1 MEPILAANADLA
13 WMLAAFVFVLLMFPG
28 LAFFYGGMVGS
39 KNVLNIMTMVM
50 STLAITAVLYVV
62 IGHGLVSGPSVGGWG
77 FIGNPT
83 DYIGLTNWLTD
94 DASGATQNLYFAA
107 WFILFAAIT
116 IAIVASGAAGRMKFS
131 AWLVFAPIWLLVVY
145 FPVAHWVFAAD
156 VDDNHSG
163 GFLLNDLE
171 IVDYAGGTA
180 VHMNAGVAALALAVV
195 LGARK
200 RRMERP
206 HNVPM
211 TIMGGGI
218 LFFGWFGFNG
228 SCALGANFLAQAVI
242 LNTLLAGSAG
252 MIGFAI
258 IERWREGHVTS
269 LGMITGTVAGLV
281 GITPAAS
288 SMAPLGALLVGIFAA
303 AVVAFLLSFKS
314 KIKIDET
321 LDAFAVHGIGGIV
334 GTICIVLFATEAAP
348 AGVQGI
354 LFGGPVDIVWRELA
368 GIVITCSYSFGMTWL
383 IAKGLDKLIGMRVDE
398 ETEMVGL
405 DTALHAETAYEIPSA
420 SVGHAGGLATM
431 SPARAAEKVEE
442 AMPASAPTSAPPA
455 GV

>member
-77 FIGNPT
+77 LIGNPT
-83 DYIGLTNWLTD
+83 EYIGLTNWLTD
-94 DASGATQNLYFAA
+94 DASGATQTLYFAA

-156 VDDNHSG
+156 VDDDYSG

-228 SCALGANFLAQAVI
+228 SCASRRQLPCAGGHPEHAAGRLGGHDRLRDHREVARGRHLARDDHRNRRRA
-242 LNTLLAGSAG
+242 
-252 MIGFAI
+252 
-258 IERWREGHVTS
+258 RRHH
-269 LGMITGTVAGLV
+269 
-281 GITPAAS
+281 PAAS

-303 AVVAFLLSFKS
+303 AVVAFLLSFKN
-314 KIKIDET
+314 KLKIDET

-334 GTICIVLFATEAAP
+334 GTLCIVLFATEAAP
-348 AGVQGI
+348 AGVQGSCSVDRSTSS
-354 LFGGPVDIVWRELA
+354 GVNSPV
-368 GIVITCSYSFGMTWL
+368 S
-383 IAKGLDKLIGMRVDE
+383 
-398 ETEMVGL
+398 
-405 DTALHAETAYEIPSA
+405 P
-420 SVGHAGGLATM
+420 
-431 SPARAAEKVEE
+431 SPARTR
-442 AMPASAPTSAPPA
+442 SA
-455 GV
+455 

>member
-1 MEPILAANADLA
+1 MEPILATNADLA

-39 KNVLNIMTMVM
+39 KNVLNTMSMVM
-50 STLAITAVLYVV
+50 STLAITAVLYVLV
-62 IGHGLVSGPSVGGWG
+62 GYGLVSGPSVGGWG
-77 FIGNPT
+77 LIGNPT
-83 DYIGLTNWLTD
+83 DFIGLTNWLTD
-94 DASGATQNLYFAA
+94 DESGATQTLYFAA

-145 FPVAHWVFAAD
+145 FPLAHWVFAAD
-156 VDDNHSG
+156 VDDDYRG
-163 GFLLNDLE
+163 GFLLNKLQ

-180 VHMNAGVAALALAVV
+180 VHMNSGVAALALAVV

-211 TIMGGGI
+211 TMLGGGI

-228 SCALGANFLAQAVI
+228 SCALGANFLAQSVI

-258 IERWREGHVTS
+258 VEKWREGHVTS
-269 LGMITGTVAGLV
+269 LGLITGVVAGLV

-288 SMAPLGALLVGIFAA
+288 SMTPIGALLVGIFAA
-303 AVVAFLLSFKS
+303 AVVAFLLSFKARL
-314 KIKIDET
+314 KVDET
-321 LDAFAVHGIGGIV
+321 LDAFMVHGIGGIV
-334 GTICIVLFATEAAP
+334 GTICIILFASEVAP
-348 AGVQGI
+348 AGVQGV
-354 LFGGPVDIVWRELA
+354 LFGGDPDIIWRELL
-368 GIVITCSYSFGMTWL
+368 GIAITCTYSFVMTWI
-383 IAKGLDKLIGMRVDE
+383 IAKAIDKIMGLRVDE

-405 DTALHAETAYEIPSA
+405 DTTIHAETAYEIPASSA
-420 SVGHAGGLATM
+420 GHAGGGLGAL
-431 SPARAAEKVEE
+431 SPAVAAESVEKS
-442 AMPASAPTSAPPA
+442 MPPSKPSAQ
-455 GV
+455 V

>member
-39 KNVLNIMTMVM
+39 KNVLNIMSMVI
-50 STLAITAVLYVV
+50 STLGITAVLYVV
-62 IGHGLVSGPSVGGWG
+62 IGYGLVSGPSVGGWG
-77 FIGNPT
+77 LIGNPT
-83 DYIGLTNWLTD
+83 DFIGLTNWLTD
-94 DASGATQNLYFAA
+94 DASGATQTLYFAA

-145 FPVAHWVFAAD
+145 FPLAHWVFSAD
-156 VDDNHSG
+156 VDDDYKG
-163 GFLLNDLE
+163 GFLLNKLE

-180 VHMNAGVAALALAVV
+180 VHMNSGVAALALAVV

-211 TIMGGGI
+211 TMLGGGI

-228 SCALGANFLAQAVI
+228 SCALGANFLAQSVI

-258 IERWREGHVTS
+258 IEKWREGHVTS
-269 LGMITGTVAGLV
+269 LGIITGVVAGLV

-314 KIKIDET
+314 KLKVDET

-334 GTICIVLFATEAAP
+334 GTFCIILFATDAAP
-348 AGVQGI
+348 AGVQGV
-354 LFGGPVDIVWRELA
+354 LFGGDPEIIWRELA
-368 GIVITCSYSFGMTWL
+368 GIAITCTYSFVMTWL
-383 IAKGLDKLIGMRVDE
+383 IAKGLDKVMGIRVDD

-405 DTALHAETAYEIPSA
+405 DTVLHAETAYEIPSA
-420 SVGHAGGLATM
+420 SVGHPGGGLG
-431 SPARAAEKVEE
+431 SLLPSAAADSVEKS
-442 AMPASAPTSAPPA
+442 MPSSTPPA
-455 GV
+455 QV

>member
-1 MEPILAANADLA
+1 MEPILATNADLA

-39 KNVLNIMTMVM
+39 KNVLNIMSMVM
-50 STLAITAVLYVV
+50 STLAITAVLYVLV
-62 IGHGLVSGPSVGGWG
+62 GYGLVSGPSVGGWG
-77 FIGNPT
+77 LIGDPT
-83 DYIGLTNWLTD
+83 DFIGLTNWLTD
-94 DASGATQNLYFAA
+94 DESGATQTLYFAA

-145 FPVAHWVFAAD
+145 FPLAHWVFAAD
-156 VDDNHSG
+156 VDDDYKG
-163 GFLLNDLE
+163 GFLLNKLQ

-180 VHMNAGVAALALAVV
+180 VHMNSGVAALALAVV

-211 TIMGGGI
+211 TMLGGGI

-258 IERWREGHVTS
+258 VEKWREGHVTS
-269 LGMITGTVAGLV
+269 LGLITGVVAGLV

-288 SMAPLGALLVGIFAA
+288 SMTPIGALLVGIFAA
-303 AVVAFLLSFKS
+303 AVVAYLLSFKARL
-314 KIKIDET
+314 KVDET
-321 LDAFAVHGIGGIV
+321 LDAFMVHGIGGII
-334 GTICIVLFATEAAP
+334 GTFCIILFASDVAP
-348 AGVQGI
+348 AGVQGV
-354 LFGGPVDIVWRELA
+354 LFGGDPEIIWRELA
-368 GIVITCSYSFGMTWL
+368 GIAITCTYSFVMTWI
-383 IAKGLDKLIGMRVDE
+383 IAKVIDKIMGLRVDE

-405 DTALHAETAYEIPSA
+405 DTTIHAETAYEIPAA
-420 SVGHAGGLATM
+420 SSGHAGGGLASM
-431 SPARAAEKVEE
+431 SPAAAAESVEKSMPSPSPSSKV
-442 AMPASAPTSAPPA
+442 
-455 GV
+455 

>member
-39 KNVLNIMTMVM
+39 KNVLNIMSMVI
-50 STLAITAVLYVV
+50 STLGITAVLYVV
-62 IGHGLVSGPSVGGWG
+62 IGYGLVSGPSVGGWG
-77 FIGNPT
+77 LIGNPT
-83 DYIGLTNWLTD
+83 DFIGLTNWLTD
-94 DASGATQNLYFAA
+94 DASGATQTLYFAA

-145 FPVAHWVFAAD
+145 FPLAHWVFSAD
-156 VDDNHSG
+156 VDDDYKG
-163 GFLLNDLE
+163 GFLLNKLE

-180 VHMNAGVAALALAVV
+180 VHMNSGVAALALAVV

-211 TIMGGGI
+211 TMLGGGI

-228 SCALGANFLAQAVI
+228 SCALGANFLAQSVI

-258 IERWREGHVTS
+258 IEKWREGHVTS
-269 LGMITGTVAGLV
+269 LGIITGVVAGLV

-314 KIKIDET
+314 KLKVDET

-334 GTICIVLFATEAAP
+334 GTFCIILFATDVAP
-348 AGVQGI
+348 AGVQGV
-354 LFGGPVDIVWRELA
+354 LFGGDPDIIWRELA
-368 GIVITCSYSFGMTWL
+368 GIAITCTYSFVMTWL
-383 IAKGLDKLIGMRVDE
+383 IAKGLDKVMGIRVDD

-405 DTALHAETAYEIPSA
+405 DTVLHAETAYEIPSA
-420 SVGHAGGLATM
+420 SVGHPGGGLG
-431 SPARAAEKVEE
+431 SLLPSVAAESVEKS
-442 AMPASAPTSAPPA
+442 MPSSTPPA
-455 GV
+455 QV